1 MALIFP
7 RLARNFIKNGY
18 FPTDELSIE
27 RILHMLE
34 PTQGAVQMIDPCC
47 GEGTALAELA
57 HYFRESGMAVTT
69 AGIEFDAER
78 AAHSKTMLDHVVH
91 ADMQDCVVGS
101 GQFNLLFLN
110 PPYGDRVT
118 DQTSMEANRQGRDRL
133 EKYFLTRSMPM
144 LCYGGLLI
152 YIIPNTI
159 LDKNLSK
166 QLARS
171 LDSLSIYRLP
181 EDRFKQV
188 VITGYRRRSDTAGVS
203 SVVNHLLAVGEDR
216 SLAPELPE
224 VPERFYSVNGLPQ
237 VKPLDVR
244 SVKPTVESVLE
255 VKQRHSCLW
264 ADFNNHFSQKVC
276 DRRRPARKLS
286 DWHLALML
294 AAGQLS
300 GTVMSGDGRKLMVKG
315 STHKVKEMSLSFQE
329 GDDGSVVE
337 THSAIDRFVP
347 VIKGIDVTE
356 GTGSFGEV
364 FTIK

>member
-18 FPTDELSIE
+18 YPTDELSIE

-34 PTQGAVQMIDPCC
+34 PTQGTVQMIDPCC

-78 AAHSKTMLDHVVH
+78 AAHSKTILDHVVH
-91 ADMQDCVVGS
+91 ADTQDCVVGS
-101 GQFNLLFLN
+101 GQFNVLFLN

-118 DQTSMEANRQGRDRL
+118 DQTNMEANRQGRDRL

-188 VITGYRRRSDTAGVS
+188 VITGYRRRSDTVGMS

-224 VPERFYSVNGLPQ
+224 VPEQFYTVKGLPQ
-237 VKPLDVR
+237 VKPLEVR

-255 VKQRHSCLW
+255 VKQRHGCLW
-264 ADFNNHFSQKVC
+264 PDFNN
-276 DRRRPARKLS
+276 LS
-286 DWHLALML
+286 LIH
-294 AAGQLS
+294 
-300 GTVMSGDGRKLMVKG
+300 
-315 STHKVKEMSLSFQE
+315 
-329 GDDGSVVE
+329 
-337 THSAIDRFVP
+337 I
-347 VIKGIDVTE
+347 
-356 GTGSFGEV
+356 
-364 FTIK
+364 

>member
-34 PTQGAVQMIDPCC
+34 PTHGTVQMIDPCC

-57 HYFRESGMAVTT
+57 HFFRESGMTVNT
-69 AGIEFDAER
+69 AGIEFDAAR
-78 AAHSKTMLDHVVH
+78 AAHSKKMLDHVVH

-101 GQFNLLFLN
+101 GQFNVLFLN
-110 PPYGDRVT
+110 PPYGDRIT
-118 DQTSMEANRQGRDRL
+118 DQMSAEANQQGRDRL

-152 YIIPNTI
+152 YIIPNTV
-159 LDKNLSK
+159 LDKNLAK

-171 LDSLSIYRLP
+171 LDSMSIYRLP

-188 VITGYRRRSDTAGVS
+188 VIMGYRRRSDATGASAAAKV
-203 SVVNHLLAVGEDR
+203 LLAIAEDR
-216 SLAPELPE
+216 SKAPELLE
-224 VPERFYSVNGLPQ
+224 VPDRFYPVKGLAQ
-237 VKPLDVR
+237 VKPLEVR
-244 SVKPTVESVLE
+244 SIKPTAESVSE
-255 VKQRHSCLW
+255 VKKQHGCLW
-264 ADFNNHFSQKVC
+264 SDFNMHFAQKVC
-276 DRRRPARKLS
+276 ERRRPARKLS

-300 GTVMSGDGRKLMVKG
+300 GTVMSNDGRKLLVKG
-315 STHKVKEMSLSFQE
+315 STHKVKEMSSSFQE
-329 GDDGSVVE
+329 SNDGSVVE
-337 THSAIDRFVP
+337 VHSAIDRFVP

-356 GTGSFGEV
+356 GTEAFGEV